1 MKRKIIFILCIFLT
15 IFVFLSFFMGLDKD
29 NVYKPIKIIDNKI
42 VNFKGDDLYSNKIL
56 DLNNIVDTK
65 FILINIWAS
74 WCSPCR
80 SEHKYILQ
88 LKKNQ
93 QLSIIGLNYKDK
105 VHNAKNFI
113 LELGNPYDFIIKD
126 KFGTISIELGAY
138 GVPETY
144 IVNTE
149 TKKVIYKYIGPIDK
163 EIKSEIEKIIR
174 S

>member
-1 MKRKIIFILCIFLT
+1 MKKKIFFTLSIFLT
-15 IFVFLSFFMGLDKD
+15 LLIFLSLFMGLDKD
-29 NVYKPIKIIDNKI
+29 KVYQPTDIIESKT
-42 VNFKGDDLYSNKIL
+42 VNFRGEDLFTNKIL
-56 DLNNIVDTK
+56 DLNNIVDKK
-65 FILINIWAS
+65 FVLINIWAS
-74 WCSPCR
+74 WCAPCR

-93 QLSIIGLNYKDK
+93 QISMIGLNYKDK
-105 VHNAKNFI
+105 VQSAKNFVS
-113 LELGNPYDFIIKD
+113 ELGNPYDFIIKD
-126 KFGTISIELGAY
+126 KSGMISIELGAY

-144 IVNTE
+144 IINTE